1 MNVETAAWKNVAAFL
16 FSCKKNA
23 LFPRK
28 WHNYVF
34 FFSNLLLLLTRDVL
48 EIQILLCLIRNISL
62 MVIQCEVII
71 KVMKSIPRRN
81 VMFSSCSMLMIAV
94 VGMPRG
100 SRYHRVPELDKI
112 CFISLLT
119 PCSVWELSLCYD
131 SEKCSTIHACLIV
144 ER

>member
-1 MNVETAAWKNVAAFL
+1 MLQRF
-16 FSCKKNA
+16 C
-23 LFPRK
+23 FPVKRMLYF
-28 WHNYVF
+28 HVNGIIMSS

-81 VMFSSCSMLMIAV
+81 VMFSSCSMSMIAV

>member
-1 MNVETAAWKNVAAFL
+1 MGVFVSAPSGDPALLNFFDECRNSCLEKCCSVSVFL
-16 FSCKKNA
+16 
-23 LFPRK
+23 
-28 WHNYVF
+28 
-34 FFSNLLLLLTRDVL
+34 
-48 EIQILLCLIRNISL
+48 
-62 MVIQCEVII
+62 
-71 KVMKSIPRRN
+71 
-81 VMFSSCSMLMIAV
+81 SCSMLMIAV